1 MDASAISLVTKT
13 LSAGVIRSA
22 PRGQELDRDTFWNR
36 LSLGIIVL
44 GAVLALLTF
53 RDYGVTWD
61 EDAHN
66 WYGNFVLDYYVSFF
80 TDRNALH
87 WRDLYN
93 YGAVFDTAAAAL
105 NRISPMGTYET
116 RHLLNA
122 LVGVLGLVG
131 CYKLGLATGGARVGF
146 LAGLFLLLTPNYYGQ
161 MFNNPKDIPFAVGVV
176 WATYYMVRMVPVLPQ
191 PPLRLLAKLGVAI
204 GMTMGVR
211 IGGLLLFF
219 YSGLLLAFDGGWR
232 TIAARRPGLL
242 LETAWTAVL
251 RVLLPVLL
259 FAYPVMLVFW
269 PWGQTDPIENP
280 LRALAFFSHQNFP
293 FSTLFAG
300 RFVPA
305 SNLPW
310 TYLPAHI
317 SLALPE
323 LILVLLLCAPIVA
336 GVAFARGRTRVSRKQ
351 VLVYLILSVGIV
363 FPVAFAIAIK
373 AVLFDGMRHF
383 IFVLPPV

>member
-1 MDASAISLVTKT
+1 MDAFITWLAANPVLARTTRVSSW
-13 LSAGVIRSA
+13 
-22 PRGQELDRDTFWNR
+22 PRTSDEFFWKR
-36 LSLGIIVL
+36 LSFGLTIFAVVL
-44 GAVLALLTF
+44 VLLTF

-66 WYGNFVLDYYVSFF
+66 WYGNFVLDYYLSFF
-80 TDRNALH
+80 IDQNALH

-93 YGAVFDTAAAAL
+93 YGAIFDTLAAAL
-105 NRISPMGTYET
+105 NRVSPIGIYET

-122 LVGVLGLVG
+122 LVGILGLVG
-131 CYKLGLATGGARVGF
+131 CCKLGHAMGGARTGF
-146 LAGLFLLLTPNYYGQ
+146 LAALFLLLTPNYYGQ

-176 WATYYMVRMVPVLPQ
+176 WATYYMVRIVPVLPQ
-191 PPLRLLAKLGVAI
+191 PPLRLLTKFGVVA

-211 IGGLLLFF
+211 VGGLILLC
-219 YSGLLLAFDGGWR
+219 YLTLLLALDGIWR
-232 TIAARRPGLL
+232 TIATRQTLL
-242 LETAWTAVL
+242 LIESAWVAL
-251 RVLLPVLL
+251 WRVLLPSVI
-259 FAYPVMLVFW
+259 FAYLVMLIFW

-323 LILVLLLCAPIVA
+323 LILVLLLCAPILA
-336 GVAFARGRTRVSRKQ
+336 GVALARERTRVSREQ

-383 IFVLPPV
+383 IFVL